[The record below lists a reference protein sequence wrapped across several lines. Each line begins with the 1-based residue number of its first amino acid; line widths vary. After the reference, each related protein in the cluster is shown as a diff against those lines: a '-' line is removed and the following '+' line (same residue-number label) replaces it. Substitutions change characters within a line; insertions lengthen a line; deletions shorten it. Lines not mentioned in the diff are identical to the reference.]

1 MKLPSMTL
9 ISVSVVAFSLVA
21 LCHAANAQT
30 YSVSDL
36 GAVANFSEVTG
47 AASVNA
53 RGDAVGQSISPAGTD
68 RAFVWRNGQSLDLGT
83 LAGVAAGAKGI
94 NALDVIAGT
103 SDAPDGFEHAVLWI
117 PSRPAFGAGAF
128 TLLDLGS
135 LGGNGSEGNGINVL
149 SHVSGFAYTTVPDP
163 TFTLNFGQEGHG
175 FFWDRSMHDLG
186 TLGGPNSIAI
196 GINDRNWLVGWSQA
210 SFDLGVFGIPN
221 LHAVIWQNGGIRDMG
236 SFGGPISLAL
246 AINNNGLAV
255 GQSMLPDFSVHA
267 FTWQN
272 GVLSDLGTLPGDSQS
287 GAGGV
292 NSQGEIVGFS
302 GNDTT
307 QAACLW
313 QHQRPVD
320 LNTRISDPAWQLA
333 GANSINDRGQIAGYG
348 FLNGEL
354 HAFLLTPNR
363 KDGPSGVSG
372 GRPALVMSGSKS
384 AIWQR
389 TGLGRNRLDNIQT
402 H

>member
-210 SFDLGVFGIPN
+210 SFDLGSLGRRNDALSGQHAAVCDASKDVLFNQPTVKIDRLSEV
-221 LHAVIWQNGGIRDMG
+221 LHKLI
-236 SFGGPISLAL
+236 GPSREASASSSLAV
-246 AINNNGLAV
+246 ATCPSASRTRARRMRASAPN
-255 GQSMLPDFSVHA
+255 H
-267 FTWQN
+267 
-272 GVLSDLGTLPGDSQS
+272 
-287 GAGGV
+287 AGG
-292 NSQGEIVGFS
+292 S
-302 GNDTT
+302 
-307 QAACLW
+307 
-313 QHQRPVD
+313 
-320 LNTRISDPAWQLA
+320 A
-333 GANSINDRGQIAGYG
+333 GRLSSV
-348 FLNGEL
+348 
-354 HAFLLTPNR
+354 TP
-363 KDGPSGVSG
+363 
-372 GRPALVMSGSKS
+372 
-384 AIWQR
+384 
-389 TGLGRNRLDNIQT
+389 
-402 H
+402 